1 MRVFSFFFRFLLS
14 SCIVV
19 IALNN
24 LDQATMVSKSNYM
37 TQTVDKVR
45 SEFNLEQ
52 AGLILTY
59 LTELVYAEAVI
70 MGLSGFFLLISRR
83 VSRFFFLLAL
93 VLNFGLIN
101 NYYFYRNENV
111 LKTMSYMVTIFGG
124 TFL

>member
-70 MGLSGFFLLISRR
+70 LGLSGFFLLISRSI
-83 VSRFFFLLAL
+83 SRFFFLLAL

>member
-14 SCIVV
+14 VCIVV

>member
-1 MRVFSFFFRFLLS
+1 
-14 SCIVV
+14 
-19 IALNN
+19 
-24 LDQATMVSKSNYM
+24 
-37 TQTVDKVR
+37 
-45 SEFNLEQ
+45 LEQ